1 MGYSSQAGHL
11 GLKTQAIKGTYLD
24 PGATAPNQGVFMRTK
39 SGSLG
44 GDRELIIPDP
54 EIGGNRDIPDALLGP
69 IKFSGSFDFYARME
83 SLALLLKG
91 VSGANVT
98 SGSALLGYT
107 HTINTANALPWISI
121 EENIAGGYMIFK
133 YTDCIINSLHLEA
146 DADNY
151 LQGTAEIIGL
161 TQATTT
167 ETPIGNRRYDTSPL
181 LVGTNITVAYNGA
194 SLPAK
199 SFSIDINNNV
209 EDDDFRMGSL
219 FLGDLVPKR
228 REVTMGVTIRPQD
241 ANLWKLATWGSAA
254 AVAPTGQTTKDD
266 VVVTINSYEDIPGAT
281 APQPYVATFT
291 FPQVIIEPYTPEPS
305 GDDVLEHD
313 LSMRAVRPNPAV
325 DIYTATV
332 KNSFATVP

>member
-1 MGYSSQAGHL
+1 MGFSSQAGHV
-11 GLKTQAIKGTYLD
+11 GFKTQAAKGTYLD
-24 PGATAPNQGVFMRTK
+24 PGAVAPNQGVFMRTK

-54 EIGGNRDIPDALLGP
+54 EIGGNRDVPDALLGP
-69 IKFSGSFDFYARME
+69 VKFAGSFDFYARME
-83 SLALLLKG
+83 SLAMLLKG
-91 VSGANVT
+91 VSGA
-98 SGSALLGYT
+98 SATAGTGLLGYT
-107 HTINTANALPWISI
+107 HTINTANTLPWISI
-121 EENIAGGYMIFK
+121 EENIAGGYMVFK
-133 YTDCIINSLHLEA
+133 YTDCIINSVHLEC
-146 DADNY
+146 DADN
-151 LQGTAEIIGL
+151 LMQGTAEIIGL

-167 ETPIGNRRYDTSPL
+167 ETPLGSRRYDTSPL
-181 LVGTNITVAYNGA
+181 LVGTNISVAYNGA
-194 SLPAK
+194 NLPAK

-241 ANLWKLATWGSAA
+241 SALWKIATWGSSAA
-254 AVAPTGQTTKDD
+254 TAPTGQTTKDD
-266 VVVTINSYEDIPGAT
+266 VVVTISSYEDIPGAT
-281 APQPYVATFT
+281 APQPYIATFT

-313 LSMRAVRPNPAV
+313 LTMRAVRPNPAV

-332 KNSFATVP
+332 KNSFATIP